1 MVSTPLLVQVTGV
14 IGTVEAWKVT
24 QGSDSHTSTLQKKGD
39 LVLSKNTG
47 VAAPDEILAKQ

>member
-1 MVSTPLLVQVTGV
+1 MWNDSFQGRIV
-14 IGTVEAWKVT
+14 TVEAWKVT

-47 VAAPDEILAKQ
+47 VALPDEILAKQ